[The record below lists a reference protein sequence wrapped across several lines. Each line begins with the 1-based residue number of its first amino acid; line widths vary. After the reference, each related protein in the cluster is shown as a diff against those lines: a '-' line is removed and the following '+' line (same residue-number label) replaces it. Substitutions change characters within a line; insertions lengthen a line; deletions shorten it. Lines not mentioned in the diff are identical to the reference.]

1 MRTKLP
7 QRLEQFRNYCGLTKI
22 ARCGFPWEKTT
33 KRPITSRIPCSA
45 ALAENNYVRLSSQ
58 KVACSSVFPST
69 STGNPGSV
77 CTNCKTALAGVV
89 VFLIAFLIAANPRT
103 ALAHAVLV
111 SSKPQKNAT
120 VSGPDITINLK
131 YNTRVDGGRS
141 TLSLL
146 KPDGTV
152 ERLGGLTQPLPDV
165 VSVTGHGLAKGA
177 YVLRW
182 QVLSSDGHIT
192 RGEVPFQVQ

>member
-1 MRTKLP
+1 MHSRSPRRFAGAVILFVVA
-7 QRLEQFRNYCGLTKI
+7 LLAAGL
-22 ARCGFPWEKTT
+22 
-33 KRPITSRIPCSA
+33 RP
-45 ALAENNYVRLSSQ
+45 
-58 KVACSSVFPST
+58 
-69 STGNPGSV
+69 
-77 CTNCKTALAGVV
+77 
-89 VFLIAFLIAANPRT
+89 

-111 SSKPQKNAT
+111 SSTPQKNAA

-131 YNTRVDGGRS
+131 YNSRIDGARS

-152 ERLGGLTQPLPDV
+152 EKIGTPAQVAPDV
-165 VSVTGHGLAKGA
+165 LSATGHGLAKGT

-182 QVLSSDGHIT
+182 QVLATDGHIT

>member
-1 MRTKLP
+1 MNSHSPRWFAGAVIVFVVALM
-7 QRLEQFRNYCGLTKI
+7 
-22 ARCGFPWEKTT
+22 
-33 KRPITSRIPCSA
+33 A
-45 ALAENNYVRLSSQ
+45 ASS
-58 KVACSSVFPST
+58 
-69 STGNPGSV
+69 
-77 CTNCKTALAGVV
+77 
-89 VFLIAFLIAANPRT
+89 RT

-111 SSKPQKNAT
+111 SSTPQKNAA

-131 YNTRVDGGRS
+131 YNSRVDGARS

-152 ERLGGLTQPLPDV
+152 EQIGTPTQAAPDV
-165 VSVTGHGLAKGA
+165 LTATGHGLVKGA

-182 QVLSSDGHIT
+182 QVLASDGHIT

>member
-1 MRTKLP
+1 MYSRSPRWFASAVIVFVVAL
-7 QRLEQFRNYCGLTKI
+7 L
-22 ARCGFPWEKTT
+22 AVSS
-33 KRPITSRIPCSA
+33 RP
-45 ALAENNYVRLSSQ
+45 
-58 KVACSSVFPST
+58 
-69 STGNPGSV
+69 
-77 CTNCKTALAGVV
+77 
-89 VFLIAFLIAANPRT
+89 

-111 SSKPQKNAT
+111 SSTPQKNAA

-131 YNTRVDGGRS
+131 YNSRVDGARS

-152 ERLGGLTQPLPDV
+152 EKIGAPAQVAPDV
-165 VSVTGHGLAKGA
+165 LSATGHGLAKGA

-182 QVLSSDGHIT
+182 QVLATDGHIT

>member
-1 MRTKLP
+1 MHRKSPRWLANAVI
-7 QRLEQFRNYCGLTKI
+7 LFVVSLL
-22 ARCGFPWEKTT
+22 AVSS
-33 KRPITSRIPCSA
+33 RP
-45 ALAENNYVRLSSQ
+45 
-58 KVACSSVFPST
+58 
-69 STGNPGSV
+69 
-77 CTNCKTALAGVV
+77 
-89 VFLIAFLIAANPRT
+89 

-111 SSKPQKNAT
+111 SSTPQKNAA

-131 YNTRVDGGRS
+131 YNSRVDGARS

-152 ERLGGLTQPLPDV
+152 EKIGTPSQPAPDV
-165 VSVTGHGLAKGA
+165 LSATGHGLTKGA

-182 QVLSSDGHIT
+182 QVLATDGHIT

>member
-1 MRTKLP
+1 MHSRSPRWFASAVILFVFALLAASP
-7 QRLEQFRNYCGLTKI
+7 
-22 ARCGFPWEKTT
+22 
-33 KRPITSRIPCSA
+33 RP
-45 ALAENNYVRLSSQ
+45 
-58 KVACSSVFPST
+58 
-69 STGNPGSV
+69 
-77 CTNCKTALAGVV
+77 
-89 VFLIAFLIAANPRT
+89 

-111 SSKPQKNAT
+111 SSTPQRNAA

-131 YNTRVDGGRS
+131 YNSRVDGARS

-152 ERLGGLTQPLPDV
+152 ERIGTPAQPAPDV
-165 VSVTGHGLAKGA
+165 LSATGHGLAKGA

-182 QVLSSDGHIT
+182 QVLATDGHIT

>member
-1 MRTKLP
+1 MHSRSPRWFASAVIL
-7 QRLEQFRNYCGLTKI
+7 FVI
-22 ARCGFPWEKTT
+22 ALLAASS
-33 KRPITSRIPCSA
+33 RP
-45 ALAENNYVRLSSQ
+45 
-58 KVACSSVFPST
+58 
-69 STGNPGSV
+69 
-77 CTNCKTALAGVV
+77 
-89 VFLIAFLIAANPRT
+89 

-111 SSKPQKNAT
+111 SSTPQKNAA

-131 YNTRVDGGRS
+131 YNSRIDGARS

-152 ERLGGLTQPLPDV
+152 EKIGAPAQVAPDV
-165 VSVTGHGLAKGA
+165 LSATGHGLAKGA

-182 QVLSSDGHIT
+182 QVLATDGHIT